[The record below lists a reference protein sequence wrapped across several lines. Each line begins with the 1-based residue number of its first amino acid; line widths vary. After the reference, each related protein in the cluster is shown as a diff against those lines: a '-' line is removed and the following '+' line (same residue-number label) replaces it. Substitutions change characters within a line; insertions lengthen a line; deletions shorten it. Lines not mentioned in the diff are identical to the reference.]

1 MRGKSAPKRQILPD
15 PRYQSVVIA
24 KFVNNIMERG
34 KKTVARGIVY
44 KAFDLIASKTKK
56 DPRDVFEA
64 AIKNV
69 GPMVEVKSKRVGG
82 ANYQVP
88 IEVRSERRQA
98 LAFRWIIGAAQNKK
112 GRPMHLKLADELM
125 AAADNQ
131 GDAIKKKE
139 DVLRMAEANR
149 AFAHFAR

>member
-1 MRGKSAPKRQILPD
+1 MRGKSSPKRQILPD

-24 KFVNNIMERG
+24 KFINTIMQRG
-34 KKTVARGIVY
+34 KKTVARSIVY
-44 KAFDLIASKTKK
+44 RSFDVIAQKTKK

-69 GPMVEVKSKRVGG
+69 GPMVEVRSKRVGG

-88 IEVRSERRQA
+88 VEVRSERRQA
-98 LAFRWIIGAAQNKK
+98 LSFRWIIGAAQNKK